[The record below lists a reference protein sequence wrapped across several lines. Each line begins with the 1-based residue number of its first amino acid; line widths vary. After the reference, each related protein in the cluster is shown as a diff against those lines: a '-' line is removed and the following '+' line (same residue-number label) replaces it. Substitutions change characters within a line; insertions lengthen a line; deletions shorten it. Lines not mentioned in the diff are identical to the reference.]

1 MMEPSLPEEHATP
14 RGSSPTI
21 EDRHLVLIVVGS
33 CLRAEEAD
41 RPLAYRLGRRIE
53 SWVKRHHQKLSLDM
67 HPVVCTDLWYIN
79 HQQLQHRPTICIGG
93 PKVNALS
100 AYFAQHLP
108 EAQRDQ
114 PDPRVLIQIDPE
126 FTDLRVCSLGVIST
140 ASCVR
145 RRRRSSPAP
154 SDAAAADP
162 AASKASIAPNAS
174 SRCCAIAGTLRVPGG
189 RGRVASRLP
198 GWVRSWTLT

>member
-126 FTDLRVCSLGVIST
+126 FTDLRVCLWGSDIDLTIKGMRLFT
-140 ASCVR
+140 R
-145 RRRRSSPAP
+145 RYLDGFLR
-154 SDAAAADP
+154 AAATQVEPRAE
-162 AASKASIAPNAS
+162 
-174 SRCCAIAGTLRVPGG
+174 
-189 RGRVASRLP
+189 
-198 GWVRSWTLT
+198 